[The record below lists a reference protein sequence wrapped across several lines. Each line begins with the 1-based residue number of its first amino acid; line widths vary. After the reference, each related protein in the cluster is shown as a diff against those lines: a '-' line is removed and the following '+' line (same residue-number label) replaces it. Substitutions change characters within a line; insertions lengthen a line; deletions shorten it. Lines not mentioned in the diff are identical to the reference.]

1 MSGPMRFAI
10 AALILVGIL
19 GWAAHHWWDWLTAL
33 PDGTQT
39 RLAII
44 RDLALVGFGVS
55 GFLMVI
61 WRNSIA
67 DKQMATSRQGLLNER
82 FKIAVD
88 LLSGTDMSG
97 RVGGAYLLNRIADE
111 QPDEFHRE
119 VMSIFLAFLSRPPD
133 LSERPEVGPPDWV
146 EQHGDDDLDLTTKLR
161 SDLAAV
167 LTAIGKRS
175 ARRLQM
181 DANRSDLLVERA
193 DLSAANLSNLNLSD
207 IQFFACDLTLALF
220 AGSKL
225 NRASSHYCIL
235 SDASFHENGECPAT
249 GLSQRQIRM
258 AVAGNAMQPAL
269 AGVTDCETGEPLQW
283 QGITAE

>member
-1 MSGPMRFAI
+1 MRFAI
-10 AALILVGIL
+10 ATLFMVGIL

-33 PDGTQT
+33 PDGAQS

-55 GFLMVI
+55 GFLMVV

-67 DKQMATSRQGLLNER
+67 DKQMGTSRQGLLNER

-88 LLSGTDMSG
+88 LLSGSDLSG

-119 VMSIFLAFLSRPPD
+119 VMSIFLAFLSQPPELD
-133 LSERPEVGPPDWV
+133 ERPEVGPPLWV
-146 EQHGDDDLDLTTKLR
+146 EQHGDDDLDLTPRLR
-161 SDLAAV
+161 PDIAAV
-167 LTAIGKRS
+167 LTAIGRRS
-175 ARRLQM
+175 ARRQQM
-181 DANRSDLLVERA
+181 DANRSDLSVDRA

-207 IQFFACDLTLALF
+207 IQFFACDLSLALF

-225 NRASSHYCIL
+225 NRASFHYCIL
-235 SDASFHENGECPAT
+235 SDASFHENGGRPAT
-249 GLSQRQIRM
+249 GLSQTQIRM
-258 AVAGNAMQPAL
+258 AVAGNGMQPEL
-269 AGVTDCETGEPLQW
+269 KGVTDCETGKPLQW
-283 QGITAE
+283 EGITAE